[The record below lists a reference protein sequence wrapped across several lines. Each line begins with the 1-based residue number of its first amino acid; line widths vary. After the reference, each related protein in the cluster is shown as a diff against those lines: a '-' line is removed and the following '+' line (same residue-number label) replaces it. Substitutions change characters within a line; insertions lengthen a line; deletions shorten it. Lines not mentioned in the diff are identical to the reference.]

1 MAEASEFNFNARRKR
16 RTVSEKRETKEVVK
30 PKTPV
35 EEKENDNYEE
45 IESASVYSQESSRSN
60 YSDAYEKLKREPVVE
75 DSNDE
80 RYRTLEYSEDEEIFK
95 SAPKRSDKP
104 SRSTSRTQHE
114 ENDGSSVVME
124 RISELSLEVERLKQQ
139 SQPLTVD
146 SAFNMTLRNVDNL
159 TTRQKQALVTA
170 LVNSMN

>member
-16 RTVSEKRETKEVVK
+16 RTVNEKRESKEVVK
-30 PKTPV
+30 SKASV
-35 EEKENDNYEE
+35 EEKSDNYEE

-80 RYRTLEYSEDEEIFK
+80 RYKTLEYSEDEEIFK
-95 SAPKRSDKP
+95 STSKRGDKP
-104 SRSTSRTQHE
+104 TRSTSRTQHE
-114 ENDGSSVVME
+114 ENSGSSVVME

-146 SAFNMTLRNVDNL
+146 TAFNMTLRNVDNL

>member
-1 MAEASEFNFNARRKR
+1 MAEASEFNFNLRRKR
-16 RTVSEKRETKEVVK
+16 RTVNEKREAKEVVK
-30 PKTPV
+30 PKMPV
-35 EEKENDNYEE
+35 EEKSDNYEE
-45 IESASVYSQESSRSN
+45 VESASVYSQESSRSN

-80 RYRTLEYSEDEEIFK
+80 RYKTLEYSEDEEIFK
-95 SAPKRSDKP
+95 SVPKRSDKP
-104 SRSTSRTQHE
+104 VRSTSRTQHE
-114 ENDGSSVVME
+114 SNNESDIVME
-124 RISELSLEVERLKQQ
+124 KISELSLEIEKMKQL

>member
-1 MAEASEFNFNARRKR
+1 MAEASEFNFNTRRKK

-30 PKTPV
+30 PKMPV
-35 EEKENDNYEE
+35 EGKGDTYEDV
-45 IESASVYSQESSRSN
+45 ESASVYSQESSRSN

-80 RYRTLEYSEDEEIFK
+80 RYKTLEYSEDEEVFK

-104 SRSTSRTQHE
+104 TRSVSKAQHE
-114 ENDGSSVVME
+114 DSNDSSIIME
-124 RISELSLEVERLKQQ
+124 KISELSLELEKMKHQY
-139 SQPLTVD
+139 QPLTVD

-159 TTRQKQALVTA
+159 TTKQKQALVTA

>member
-16 RTVSEKRETKEVVK
+16 RNVSEKRETKEVVK
-30 PKTPV
+30 SKMSA
-35 EEKENDNYEE
+35 EEKSDNYEE
-45 IESASVYSQESSRSN
+45 VESASVYSQESSRSN

-80 RYRTLEYSEDEEIFK
+80 RYKTLEYSEDEEIFK
-95 SAPKRSDKP
+95 STPKRGDKP
-104 SRSTSRTQHE
+104 SRSTSKIQHE
-114 ENDGSSVVME
+114 ENTDSSVVME

>member
-16 RTVSEKRETKEVVK
+16 RAVNEKRETKEVVK
-30 PKTPV
+30 PKMPV
-35 EEKENDNYEE
+35 EEKSESYEE
-45 IESASVYSQESSRSN
+45 VESASVYSQESSRSN

-80 RYRTLEYSEDEEIFK
+80 RYKTLEYSEDEEIFK
-95 SAPKRSDKP
+95 STPKRGDK
-104 SRSTSRTQHE
+104 STRSASRTQQE
-114 ENDGSSVVME
+114 DNNDSSTIME
-124 RISELSLEVERLKQQ
+124 RISELSLEIEKVKQQ
-139 SQPLTVD
+139 HQPFTVD

>member
-1 MAEASEFNFNARRKR
+1 MAEASEFNFNVRRKR
-16 RTVSEKRETKEVVK
+16 RTVTEKREVKEVVK
-30 PKTPV
+30 PKMST
-35 EEKENDNYEE
+35 EEKDDSYEA

-80 RYRTLEYSEDEEIFK
+80 RYKTLEYSEDEEIF
-95 SAPKRSDKP
+95 
-104 SRSTSRTQHE
+104 RSTSKRGDKPTRNNSKTQHE
-114 ENDGSSVVME
+114 DSNDSSIVME
-124 RISELSLEVERLKQQ
+124 KISELSLEIERIKQQ

-159 TTRQKQALVTA
+159 TTRQKQALITA
-170 LVNSMN
+170 IVNSMN

>member
-16 RTVSEKRETKEVVK
+16 RTVHEKRETKEVVK
-30 PKTPV
+30 PKMPV
-35 EEKENDNYEE
+35 EEKSDHYEDV
-45 IESASVYSQESSRSN
+45 ESASVYSQESSRSN

-80 RYRTLEYSEDEEIFK
+80 RYKTLEYSEDEEVFK

-104 SRSTSRTQHE
+104 ARNTSRTKLE
-114 ENDGSSVVME
+114 DSNDSSIIME
-124 RISELSLEVERLKQQ
+124 KISELSLEVEKMKQDH
-139 SQPLTVD
+139 QPLTVD